1 MSGVAKIYGA
11 ELNPTKED
19 IAARF
24 GGIVSL
30 LGSFRLVDPAD
41 EVGIEVLIGSDLD
54 GRHAQLPLTYR
65 PSEVDPEHTLTEMD
79 HSVLGRRWVSNALG
93 DPVAVAQLIRTILEA
108 DDGAS
113 RSDGVPA
120 ALDIRG
126 SGQPGETAG
135 RNAAKLAVTDVT
147 LREATRQRAVGT
159 VRIDGDVRSFELRMP
174 HLLRRATTT
183 GTDANTSRLALIGW
197 LPSMP
202 EKQRVVAELSFVD

>member
-1 MSGVAKIYGA
+1 MSGVAKIYDA

-30 LGSFRLVDPAD
+30 LGSFRLVDWDD

-54 GRHAQLPLTYR
+54 GRHVQLPLTYR

-93 DPVAVAQLIRTILEA
+93 DPVAVAQFIRTILEG
-108 DDGAS
+108 DDGAT

-120 ALDIRG
+120 VLDLRG
-126 SGQPGETAG
+126 SGEQE
-135 RNAAKLAVTDVT
+135 KVDV
-147 LREATRQRAVGT
+147 RDVEFYEVTRQRAVGT
-159 VRIDGDVRSFELRMP
+159 VTLDGRVRSFQLRIP
-174 HLLRRATTT
+174 HLLRRLDSG
-183 GTDANTSRLALIGW
+183 GTSADTARLHLIGW
-197 LPSMP
+197 LPALP
-202 EKQRVVAELSFVD
+202 EKQRVVAELSIRD